1 MIMMKKTFLCL
12 SLLLTMLLATT
23 ATAHA
28 SGDNALVVRLKSGA
42 STTILLDKLPHATF
56 SDGMLKVEGEGLQL
70 SFARADV
77 QRIIYTYTDPAGI
90 ASPAGQPAVRFTSEA
105 VYVAGLTPG
114 SQVGLYGADGRVVAT
129 LPVDADGCAVIPT
142 GHLTR
147 GIYLLHTDGFSH
159 KFMKL

>member
-1 MIMMKKTFLCL
+1 MIKKTFLWL
-12 SLLLTMLLATT
+12 SLLLPMLPGTT

-42 STTILLDKLPHATF
+42 STTILLDKLPRATF
-56 SDGMLKVEGEGLQL
+56 SDGMLKVVGEGLEL
-70 SFARADV
+70 TFGRDDV
-77 QRIIYTYTDPAGI
+77 QRFTYTYADPAGI
-90 ASPAGQPAVRFTSEA
+90 ASPAGQPAVRFTSGA

-114 SQVGLYGADGRVVAT
+114 GQVGLYGADGRVVAT

-147 GIYLLHTDGFSH
+147 GVYLLYTDGFSH